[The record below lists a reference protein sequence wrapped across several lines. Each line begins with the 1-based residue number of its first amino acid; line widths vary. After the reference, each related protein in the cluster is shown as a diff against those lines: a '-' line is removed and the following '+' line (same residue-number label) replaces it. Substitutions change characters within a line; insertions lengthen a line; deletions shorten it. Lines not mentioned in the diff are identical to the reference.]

1 MAFDQR
7 SLDDYVDVAE
17 RMREFYAKYPEGSL
31 RAAVPEKPWELAIVS
46 GTKKDGKETTQTFI
60 VYTAVAYRHP
70 GDPAPGVGVAWEIW
84 PGRTPYTLGSELM
97 NAETSAWGR
106 AMAALGIATKRG
118 IASRQEV
125 QNRRAEREDGL
136 PVNADGSLSRS
147 QTTDEE
153 KDKAGVMTSE
163 QQAEHTALRKGTGTE
178 DKLPKA
184 SPKQETILATP
195 PDDPFYN
202 IPPPEPEHRPK
213 SADEDQ
219 VREINI
225 RLVALGIKD
234 RDAKLAW
241 LGDKVGRQLASSK
254 DLSMTEAAKLL
265 RSRITLPAVKAKA
278 VAP

>member
-1 MAFDQR
+1 MAFDDR
-7 SLDDYVDVAE
+7 ALENYIDVAE
-17 RMREFYAKYPEGSL
+17 RMTEFYAKYPEGSL

-46 GTKKDGKETTQTFI
+46 GTKKDGQETTQTFI

-136 PVNADGSLSRS
+136 PTNKDGSLSRS
-147 QTTDEE
+147 QTTDAE
-153 KDKAGVMTSE
+153 KEAAGVMTEAQNTEHS
-163 QQAEHTALRKGTGTE
+163 QLVKGADGALPRAEAAKVRHAKVTR
-178 DKLPKA
+178 
-184 SPKQETILATP
+184 

-202 IPPPEPEHRPK
+202 IPAEPENTAPA
-213 SADEDQ
+213 SDDQ
-219 VREINI
+219 VRAIAI
-225 RLVALGIKD
+225 RLGEYGHKT
-234 RDAKLAW
+234 RDAKLVW
-241 LGDKVGRQLASSK
+241 LSARFNRKIGSSK
-254 DLSMTEAAKLL
+254 ELTCTEALAVLQE
-265 RSRITLPAVKAKA
+265 LPQRAKA